1 MHFAEYLERLCK
13 YGMLGAALLYLGACD
28 SAGLQ
33 AQPCDGS
40 LKDTEVGRGHF
51 VAQVRQAGECTLR
64 KGEARFNPAVTP
76 AFGETPAFFAKLSV
90 SADEGPNIYFGQAGK
105 GVDEKSYE
113 VTDLSDTVRDA
124 LELFEEKVSVGAQRL
139 NGYRALSKSGTLTVK
154 KSTEKVVVASF
165 EITLLPTGNGEERD
179 ASEPIQIRGRFRATK
194 DSDQPWVIM

>member
-1 MHFAEYLERLCK
+1 MLHFPIGATRAYYQHGILLIFLFLC
-13 YGMLGAALLYLGACD
+13 ACD
-28 SAGLQ
+28 SGGPKNNCEERLPSVEQGEFA
-33 AQPCDGS
+33 
-40 LKDTEVGRGHF
+40 
-51 VAQVRQAGECTLR
+51 AQVRQAGECTLR

-139 NGYRALSKSGTLTVK
+139 NGYRTLSKSGTLTVK